1 MQINSHKP
9 LVFFPTVFHFFG
21 NRKIIMDSYFI
32 FFDPGETKEGWR
44 GCLGGLCM
52 KFPNF
57 LPIRVGKCDVTV
69 TYIDTCDV
77 VMQD

>member
-1 MQINSHKP
+1 
-9 LVFFPTVFHFFG
+9 
-21 NRKIIMDSYFI
+21 MDSYFI